1 MFQNLAASF
10 YSAFAF
16 ITPNVVGTT
25 RKKFFL
31 GERSFQGSCL
41 RVEDLIDPLRE
52 PGLFGELCF
61 VLLLE
66 FPSPEAS
73 TMSISSAA
81 SEKDCELRF
90 PSPKNVPYVAPILP
104 ATLMI
109 HSLEVREHSGLDAEN
124 AFDEYAVRYV
134 PDLFGSLLRVYASQL
149 TLERKE
155 NTEPKFVNGFRFCSS
170 EHLHFERAMKLSRHN
185 ALLMLQRV

>member
-1 MFQNLAASF
+1 MFQNLPASF
-10 YSAFAF
+10 HSAFAL

-25 RKKFFL
+25 RKKFSW

-52 PGLFGELCF
+52 PGLFGALF
-61 VLLLE
+61 ALLLE

-73 TMSISSAA
+73 TMSISSTA
-81 SEKDCELRF
+81 SEKDCELEF

-104 ATLMI
+104 AALMV
-109 HSLEVREHSGLDAEN
+109 HSFEVREHSGLDAEN
-124 AFDEYAVRYV
+124 AFDEYAVRHV